1 MTDMAESLSY
11 DLASLNPRDR
21 YKLLISLVIP
31 RPIALVTTI
40 GPTGIVNA
48 APFCGMSGR
57 SLPLP
62 PIAIVNAAACC
73 GILGSQLTRP
83 ATCLSVCGAPPPV
96 SGARETPAP
105 RKKVAPTLCGAAH

>member
-1 MTDMAESLSY
+1 MAESLSY

-48 APFCGMSGR
+48 APFSFFNVFSEEPPLVVLGLR
-57 SLPLP
+57 SFHCCR
-62 PIAIVNAAACC
+62 AIKSRFRASPRRRPHLNAVT
-73 GILGSQLTRP
+73 TR
-83 ATCLSVCGAPPPV
+83 
-96 SGARETPAP
+96 RW
-105 RKKVAPTLCGAAH
+105 R

>member
-48 APFCGMSGR
+48 APFSFFNVFSEEPPLVVLGLQERPGGGLKDTSAHIRDRENRGR
-57 SLPLP
+57 
-62 PIAIVNAAACC
+62 
-73 GILGSQLTRP
+73 
-83 ATCLSVCGAPPPV
+83 
-96 SGARETPAP
+96 
-105 RKKVAPTLCGAAH
+105 